1 MIEIAE
7 TLHDAYQTISVQ
19 TAEPNGDAKLRIT
32 CHNGKLQNGIVN
44 SSFAM
49 PIEKNKTPSK
59 METMMSHWSDH
70 DMAQSTM
77 TKTIEEYIAG
87 AEDISLMEARKA
99 KEELVMQVQNLKEE
113 AKILRT
119 EAGEHSQQ
127 IDTLR
132 GRGDELEGNNS
143 REVLNSRVTPVS
155 HLNLRFRVA
164 ICRNCHNT

>member
-1 MIEIAE
+1 
-7 TLHDAYQTISVQ
+7 
-19 TAEPNGDAKLRIT
+19 
-32 CHNGKLQNGIVN
+32 
-44 SSFAM
+44 
-49 PIEKNKTPSK
+49 
-59 METMMSHWSDH
+59 METFRIDPQEGEEKARENIESLN
-70 DMAQSTM
+70 AEIQTM

-164 ICRNCHNT
+164 ICRNC

>member
-1 MIEIAE
+1 MTNSVA
-7 TLHDAYQTISVQ
+7 HCISRVQ
-19 TAEPNGDAKLRIT
+19 RGS
-32 CHNGKLQNGIVN
+32 V
-44 SSFAM
+44 
-49 PIEKNKTPSK
+49 
-59 METMMSHWSDH
+59 METFRIDPQEGEEKARENIESLN
-70 DMAQSTM
+70 AEIQTM

-127 IDTLR
+127 IETLR

-143 REVLNSRVTPVS
+143 RLKNELQGGPTGLYTGN
-155 HLNLRFRVA
+155 
-164 ICRNCHNT
+164 

>member
-1 MIEIAE
+1 
-7 TLHDAYQTISVQ
+7 
-19 TAEPNGDAKLRIT
+19 
-32 CHNGKLQNGIVN
+32 
-44 SSFAM
+44 
-49 PIEKNKTPSK
+49 
-59 METMMSHWSDH
+59 METFRIDPQEGEEKARENIESLN
-70 DMAQSTM
+70 AEIQTM

-143 REVLNSRVTPVS
+143 REVLNSRVTSVS

>member
-1 MIEIAE
+1 
-7 TLHDAYQTISVQ
+7 
-19 TAEPNGDAKLRIT
+19 
-32 CHNGKLQNGIVN
+32 
-44 SSFAM
+44 
-49 PIEKNKTPSK
+49 
-59 METMMSHWSDH
+59 METFRIDPQEGEEKARENIESLN
-70 DMAQSTM
+70 AEIQTM

-155 HLNLRFRVA
+155 HLNLRSRVA